1 VLTAKALS
9 ISSIPRITPNT
20 LTVDLTS
27 CSLRYSLYKAKRM
40 PKPMASSEPRLAAI
54 LVADPMK
61 GTIEGV
67 TLVFEAG
74 VVVQEVLATEGAL

>member
-1 VLTAKALS
+1 
-9 ISSIPRITPNT
+9 
-20 LTVDLTS
+20 
-27 CSLRYSLYKAKRM
+27 
-40 PKPMASSEPRLAAI
+40 MASSEPRLAAI

-74 VVVQEVLATEGAL
+74 VVVQEVLATGGAL